1 MRIFA
6 AAGFVL
12 LAILTAPGVRAQQA
26 ADTIVTRGKILTVD
40 AAFRIVE
47 ALAITNGRIVAT
59 GSSADIARYAGKNT
73 RVIDVAGAT
82 VIPGLIDNH
91 FHFTRAVET
100 WHQQVRFEGVDSR
113 RDALRILAA
122 KAASLKPGDWIMVQ
136 GGWTPRQFADA
147 PGGFTL
153 DELDRAA
160 AQNPLFAQEGYS
172 IVYANSLALKAVGL
186 NPAEGARRNA
196 QGLVSFQPPMALYDA
211 MPKTSAAQRE
221 QNLTDFMR
229 ELNSTGLTGVYSLG
243 QSQFL
248 ATRAAKG
255 PLPLRLW
262 QTLNFNAADP
272 ATAAKAAELI
282 AHSRPNQF
290 DGQHGIFGLGE
301 VLYGPFFDLAPRK
314 DPWPTAIMSEYGK
327 LAAAAAGAGWH
338 VHQHVINNN
347 AVTDLL
353 DTLEHVNRTHSLTA
367 LRWTLGH
374 VYDIS
379 AANLARAKALGITL
393 GVHGAAMQAGAR
405 MPLRRIADSGVMFGL
420 GTDATIVSHYSPFV
434 TLGWVVSGLDVG
446 GNKVLDE
453 TLTREEALI
462 AHTRS
467 NAYLFFQ
474 EKSLGTLEIGKQA
487 DLLVLDRDYMTVPA
501 ADIKRIK
508 PTMTMVGGRVV
519 FEGMKQAGGG
529 QAAAPNALSE
539 ELRNHL
545 TNDRFQVVTS
555 VRGLPLGVRDGLQ
568 TLWGSTSLD
577 IAEPG
582 AEFQVTDVVGRSRL
596 PIRRMVSATCS
607 RDHCLVYYERGGIA
621 HTWHVALFHWTP
633 AATRFEWGGTAPPR
647 LATIEDVRKAAL
659 SGAIKGPNKTW

>member
-1 MRIFA
+1 MRVFA
-6 AAGFVL
+6 VTGLVL
-12 LAILTAPGVRAQQA
+12 LAIFSAPGALAQQA
-26 ADTIVTRGKILTVD
+26 ADTIVTHGKILTVD
-40 AAFRIVE
+40 AAFRTVE
-47 ALAITNGRIVAT
+47 ALAISNGRIVAT
-59 GSSADIARYAGKNT
+59 GTSADIARYAGKNT

-91 FHFTRAVET
+91 FHFTRGADT
-100 WHQQVRFEGVDSR
+100 WHQQARFEGVESR
-113 RDALRILAA
+113 REALRILGA
-122 KAASLKPGDWIMVQ
+122 KAASLKPGEWIMVQ

-153 DELDRAA
+153 EELDGVAPN
-160 AQNPLFAQEGYS
+160 NPTFVQEGYS
-172 IVYANSLALKAVGL
+172 VVYANGLALKAVGL
-186 NPAEGARRNA
+186 NPADGARRNA

-243 QSQFL
+243 QSEFL
-248 ATRAAKG
+248 AARAAKG

-272 ATAAKAAELI
+272 TSASKAAELI
-282 AHSRPNQF
+282 SRSRPNQF

-314 DPWPTAIMSEYGK
+314 EPWPAAIMSEYGK
-327 LAAAAAGAGWH
+327 LATAAARAGWH

-353 DTLEHVNRTHSLTA
+353 DTLEQVNKTQPLTG

-379 AANLARAKALGITL
+379 AVNIARAKAMGITL
-393 GVHGAAMQAGAR
+393 GVHGAAMQAGAH
-405 MPLRRIADSGVMFGL
+405 MPLRRIADSGIVYGL

-467 NAYLFFQ
+467 NAYLFSQ
-474 EKSLGTLEIGKQA
+474 EKALGSLEVGKQA
-487 DLLVLDRDYMTVPA
+487 DLVVLDRDYMTVPA
-501 ADIKRIK
+501 ADIKRIT

-519 FEGMKQAGGG
+519 FERESGT
-529 QAAAPNALSE
+529 LSE
-539 ELRNHL
+539 ALRAHVKD
-545 TNDRFQVVTS
+545 DRFQIVTS
-555 VRGLPLGVRDGLQ
+555 IRGLPLGVRDALQ
-568 TLWGSTSLD
+568 VLFGTSTLD
-577 IAEPG
+577 IAERG
-582 AEFQVTDVVGRSRL
+582 AEFGSSTLSKRRL
-596 PIRRMVSATCS
+596 VAAGCS
-607 RDHCLVYYERGGIA
+607 MAYCLVYYERDGTP

-633 AATRFEWGGTAPPR
+633 AATRFEWGGTAPSG
-647 LATIEDVRKAAL
+647 LKTIDAVRNAVQ
-659 SGAIKGPNKTW
+659 SGAIKSPNNVW